1 MNPATDVICK
11 KCVLPETFPGIK
23 FDGEGVC
30 SFCLEAP
37 SHADLLANQ
46 HDLAARMKA
55 KIEKLRGKGE
65 YDVIVAFSG
74 GKDSSY
80 TLKKLVHDYNLNAL
94 AITIDNGFLAS
105 QALTNAKTITSALGT
120 DFMLFT
126 PNTNFMRNMYKQSAL
141 QPEIHPPSA
150 MKRASSMCNSCIS
163 LINKHMIKAALQYG
177 CSMIA
182 GGYIGGQVPKD
193 SALLN
198 LDLLA
203 QQKFKSV
210 TVERYKNYFGRQS
223 SKYFSIHENLLAG
236 KNGQISIINPMLT
249 LSITEEQIIDSI
261 SELGWINPKDTGNN
275 SSNCLLNDLGI
286 AIHFKQHKFHPYIYE
301 ISESVRAGTMTRE
314 RALEKVSEIPSFD
327 NLSEQIATVGL
338 DITQV

>member
-1 MNPATDVICK
+1 MNPTTDVICK
-11 KCVLPETFPGIK
+11 KCVLPETFPGIE
-23 FDGEGVC
+23 FDGDGVC

-46 HDLAARMKA
+46 HDLATRMEA
-55 KIEKLRGKGE
+55 EIEKLRGKGE

-94 AITIDNGFLAS
+94 AITIDNGFLAP
-105 QALTNAKTITSALGT
+105 QALTNARTVTSALGV
-120 DFMLFT
+120 DFILFT
-126 PNTNFMRNMYKQSAL
+126 PNTKFMRNMYKQSAL

-150 MKRASSMCNSCIS
+150 IKRASSICNSCIS
-163 LINKHMIKAALQYG
+163 LINNHMIKAALQYG

-210 TVERYKNYFGRQS
+210 TVKRYKDYFGRLS
-223 SKYFSIHENLLAG
+223 SNYFAIHEDLLAG
-236 KNGQISIINPMLT
+236 KNGQISILNPMLT
-249 LSITEEQIIDSI
+249 LSITEKQIIDSI
-261 SELGWINPKDTGNN
+261 SELGWIKPNDTGKN

-286 AIHFKQHKFHPYIYE
+286 AIHFKKHRFHPYIYE
-301 ISESVRAGTMTRE
+301 ISESVRAGTMTRD
-314 RALEKVSEIPSFD
+314 RALEKISDIPSFD
-327 NLSEQIATVGL
+327 NLAEQIAAVEL
-338 DITQV
+338 DITQI